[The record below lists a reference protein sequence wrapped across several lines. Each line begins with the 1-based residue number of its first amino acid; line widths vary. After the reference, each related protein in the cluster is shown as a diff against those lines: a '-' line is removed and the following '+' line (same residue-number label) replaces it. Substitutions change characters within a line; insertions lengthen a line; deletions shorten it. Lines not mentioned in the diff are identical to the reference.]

1 MSSFYAAC
9 LLLVTS
15 ALVGCAS
22 VSVPKPALV
31 GDKLKRVAEIDFFS
45 EQCSRN
51 GLMVL
56 ETAAYGK
63 RLVAMAFEAHQVDME
78 AFNHKKAYIG
88 SFNPGS
94 QELCNA
100 LSLHILAYKSKL
112 DEVKSTATTTN
123 SQPYTPRFTNCS
135 TNFGQ
140 TFCTSY

>member
-22 VSVPKPALV
+22 GPKPTYTDA
-31 GDKLKRVAEIDFFS
+31 DYKSASEAFAFS
-45 EQCSRN
+45 HVCGVTGR
-51 GLMVL
+51 MPL
-56 ETAAYGK
+56 ETAALGK
-63 RLVAMAFEAHQVDME
+63 RYVEESLGDYKVDMDRLNQAILRLYKHPSWVTPE
-78 AFNHKKAYIG
+78 K
-88 SFNPGS
+88 
-94 QELCNA
+94 CNETA
-100 LSLHILAYKSKL
+100 IFILAIKSKR
-112 DEVKSTATTTN
+112 DDAKSTATN